1 MRISSV
7 LIVAFAIFGSSL
19 AVTKVRYDNYRLF
32 NVEIRTEKQLKT
44 LQQLEMNPDGVS
56 IETEA

>member
-7 LIVAFAIFGSSL
+7 LILAFAIFGSSL

-32 NVEIRTEKQLKT
+32 NVEIKTEEQLKT

>member
-32 NVEIRTEKQLKT
+32 NVEIRTEEQLKT